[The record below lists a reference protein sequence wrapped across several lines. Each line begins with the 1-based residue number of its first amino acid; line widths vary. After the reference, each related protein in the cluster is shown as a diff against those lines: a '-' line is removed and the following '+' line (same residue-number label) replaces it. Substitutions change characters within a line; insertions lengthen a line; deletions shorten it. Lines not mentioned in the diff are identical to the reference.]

1 MGGKSLQKYIYI
13 MIGGALGAVLRLLV
27 KNTPIWNYFGNIP
40 LNTLLINITGCFLLA
55 LFLVVALEIIDVD
68 ANVRIGVSTGFL
80 GAFTTFSSLCK
91 ENVLLMLNGDFFSA
105 ISYITI
111 SIVLGLAASFL
122 GVVLARKVI
131 AKMAGHSVEK
141 LSKSSQSGDE

>member
-1 MGGKSLQKYIYI
+1 MQKYIYI

-55 LFLVVALEIIDVD
+55 FFLVVALEIIDVD

-105 ISYITI
+105 IAYIII

-122 GVVLARKVI
+122 GVVLARKVF

>member
-1 MGGKSLQKYIYI
+1 MQKYIYI

-131 AKMAGHSVEK
+131 AKMASHSVEK

>member
-1 MGGKSLQKYIYI
+1 MQKYIYI
-13 MIGGALGAVLRLLV
+13 MICGALGALLRLLV
-27 KNTPIWNYFGNIP
+27 KNTHISDYFGNIL

-55 LFLVVALEIIDVD
+55 LFLVVSLEIIDID
-68 ANVRIGVSTGFL
+68 ANLRIGVSTGFL

-91 ENVLLMLNGDFFSA
+91 ENVLLMLNGQYFSA
-105 ISYITI
+105 ISYIII

-122 GVVLARKVI
+122 GVVLARKII
-131 AKMAGHSVEK
+131 AKMASHSVEK

>member
-1 MGGKSLQKYIYI
+1 MQKYIYI

-27 KNTPIWNYFGNIP
+27 KNTHIWNYFGNIP

-91 ENVLLMLNGDFFSA
+91 ENVLLMLSGNYFSA
-105 ISYITI
+105 ISYVVI
-111 SIVLGLAASFL
+111 SIVLGLGASFL

-131 AKMAGHSVEK
+131 AVMAIRSAEN
-141 LSKSSQSGDE
+141 LTKSSQSEDE

>member
-1 MGGKSLQKYIYI
+1 MQKYIYI

-27 KNTPIWNYFGNIP
+27 KNTHIWNYFGNIP

-122 GVVLARKVI
+122 GVVLARKII